1 MDYFM
6 ILWRKERDF
15 LSDKVTDSYLDFI
28 IDMMVRV

>member
-6 ILWRKERDF
+6 ILWRKERDI
-15 LSDKVTDSYLDFI
+15 LSDKVTDPYLDFI

>member
-6 ILWRKERDF
+6 ILWRKERDI